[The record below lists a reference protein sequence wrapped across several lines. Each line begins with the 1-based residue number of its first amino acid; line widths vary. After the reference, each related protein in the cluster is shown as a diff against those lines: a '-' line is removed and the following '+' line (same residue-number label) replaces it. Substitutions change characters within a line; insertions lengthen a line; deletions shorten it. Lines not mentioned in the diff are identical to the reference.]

1 MALRRGFKTEANT
14 YAREIRTDLGL
25 ASDAPLCP
33 FMTANHLAVPVRKLS
48 SFSAVLPDQT
58 ACLSRKGSGLGFSAM
73 TACLGRERVII
84 YNDYLPLTRAHADIM
99 HEISHLML
107 LHPPH
112 QLRADTGGRHFDN
125 DLEEEANWLGP
136 ALLVS
141 EEAALSIAQ
150 RGMSPN
156 QAATIYK
163 VSPSLMQMRLN
174 VTGAM
179 RRVARVA

>member
-1 MALRRGFKTEANT
+1 VGLRRGFKSEANT
-14 YAREIRTDLGL
+14 YAREIRTELGL

-33 FMTANHLAVPVRKLS
+33 FMTANHLAVPVEKLS
-48 SFSAVLPDQT
+48 TFSAILPDQT
-58 ACLSRKGSGLGFSAM
+58 AYLSRTGSNIRFSAM

-84 YNDYLPLTRAHADIM
+84 YNDYLHVTRVHADIM
-99 HEISHLML
+99 HEISHLIL

-112 QLRADTGGRHFDN
+112 RLRADTGGRHFDN

-141 EEAALSIAQ
+141 EESALAIAQ
-150 RGMSPN
+150 RGMSIN
-156 QAATIYK
+156 QAAKIYK
-163 VSPSLMQMRLN
+163 VSPGLMQMRLN

-179 RRVARVA
+179 KRVARAA